1 MLFMKKLLF
10 FWLWLLSVFTV
21 KREAGC
27 SRRFSRNKNLNLSFL
42 SVRWWNTLIHRYNIY
57 VNIISTAAFIIKKL
71 TLWSRSWLIT
81 VTDQVMSES
90 PPPLRLCNFYTE
102 LPWTGCVKE
111 ASHSRQLSLCWFL
124 HFNVSV
130 VPEGILTSV
139 CWFSHKAEWGS
150 NVS

>member
-1 MLFMKKLLF
+1 MKKLLF

-90 PPPLRLCNFYTE
+90 PPRYASVTFVQNCLA
-102 LPWTGCVKE
+102 CVKE